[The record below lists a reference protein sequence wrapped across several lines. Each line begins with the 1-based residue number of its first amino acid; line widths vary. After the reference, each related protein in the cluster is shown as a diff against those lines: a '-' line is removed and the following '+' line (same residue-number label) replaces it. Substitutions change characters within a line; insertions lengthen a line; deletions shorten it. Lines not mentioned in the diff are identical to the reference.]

1 MQAPTSSQTD
11 PNRTAFTYT
20 GTGRLATWT
29 KYASGS
35 ASVTGIYT
43 YDATGQRTQSVVAVA
58 GGLTTTTNFTY
69 EGLALRALS
78 ASQSGT
84 GATSWKITYLYD
96 ENGQPYA
103 GIYRNPATSTAP
115 VVFGMVTT
123 DRGDV
128 VELLDVYGQPF
139 AAYRYDAWGNPQG
152 TGNVGNGIWSQQTT
166 TNGGQTVVISASI
179 ATDIANRQVLRYAG
193 YCWDAESGLYY
204 LSARSYDPVTR
215 QFISKDLARSDGEG
229 SAYSYCEG
237 APVTECDPTGLE
249 EQVIEGQYKSAQGT
263 NMGIKYINDYIY
275 HAYGPCKRLKQKTL
289 GLESFTQDQLQLWT
303 GGNTRVDNCGTTSD
317 TRILKY
323 WSWSQSKIPRDDIKI
338 YKHVMACNGKNY
350 YVANLY
356 ESTLL
361 LVSAKTY
368 GISWASA
375 STFAPDPLSTL
386 EPEIDSGRPCG
397 LNISPMAAG
406 WADYKDHTVTV
417 AGYGQ
422 YQSTQNA
429 KVYTY
434 ICVYDGHR
442 TNMMYID
449 SYYSIWGKFEAGTSV
464 TTLQM

>member
-1 MQAPTSSQTD
+1 
-11 PNRTAFTYT
+11 
-20 GTGRLATWT
+20 
-29 KYASGS
+29 
-35 ASVTGIYT
+35 
-43 YDATGQRTQSVVAVA
+43 
-58 GGLTTTTNFTY
+58 
-69 EGLALRALS
+69 
-78 ASQSGT
+78 
-84 GATSWKITYLYD
+84 
-96 ENGQPYA
+96 
-103 GIYRNPATSTAP
+103 
-115 VVFGMVTT
+115 
-123 DRGDV
+123 
-128 VELLDVYGQPF
+128 
-139 AAYRYDAWGNPQG
+139 
-152 TGNVGNGIWSQQTT
+152 
-166 TNGGQTVVISASI
+166 
-179 ATDIANRQVLRYAG
+179 
-193 YCWDAESGLYY
+193 
-204 LSARSYDPVTR
+204 
-215 QFISKDLARSDGEG
+215 
-229 SAYSYCEG
+229 
-237 APVTECDPTGLE
+237 
-249 EQVIEGQYKSAQGT
+249 
-263 NMGIKYINDYIY
+263 
-275 HAYGPCKRLKQKTL
+275 
-289 GLESFTQDQLQLWT
+289 
-303 GGNTRVDNCGTTSD
+303 
-317 TRILKY
+317 
-323 WSWSQSKIPRDDIKI
+323 
-338 YKHVMACNGKNY
+338 MACNGKNY